1 MSEQL
6 TPEVVAEIQR
16 ITEGHGWVLPN
27 YALVLANLPA
37 LLAAVRERD
46 TMRGLGDVW
55 AQVARAEKRIAE
67 LEAALKLARSH
78 VISHHAAHLNGGDL
92 GWCPVCHKE
101 DGTEPEMDLIDS
113 ALNGGAK

>member
-1 MSEQL
+1 MSFRCDSCGKAWEDHDGIMRTCQQL
-6 TPEVVAEIQR
+6 QE
-16 ITEGHGWVLPN
+16 
-27 YALVLANLPA
+27 
-37 LLAAVRERD
+37 
-46 TMRGLGDVW
+46 
-55 AQVARAEKRIAE
+55 AQKRIAE

-78 VISHHAAHLNGGDL
+78 VISHHAAHLNGGEL